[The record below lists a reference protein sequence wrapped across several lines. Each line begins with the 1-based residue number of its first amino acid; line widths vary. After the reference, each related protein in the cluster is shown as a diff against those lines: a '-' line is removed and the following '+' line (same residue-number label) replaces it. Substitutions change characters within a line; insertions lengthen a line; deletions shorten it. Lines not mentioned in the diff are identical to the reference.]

1 MADVKSL
8 SLGSVVVTA
17 VSVGVVL
24 LRRSQSLAMG
34 AAPEAAASTTP
45 LVIKLVFSGVLTV
58 AALYVVLAQRHGK
71 PRYDPDTKKW
81 AFSALSLI
89 SGVWIGTATA

>member
-8 SLGSVVVTA
+8 SLGSVVVSA
-17 VSVGVVL
+17 VAVGVVL
-24 LRRSQSLAMG
+24 MQRSRVATLG
-34 AAPEAAASTTP
+34 AGAVPASTTP
-45 LVIKLVFSGVLTV
+45 LVIKLVFSAILTL
-58 AALYVVLAQRHGK
+58 AALYVILAQRNGQ

-89 SGVWIGTATA
+89 SGVWIGTATT

>member
-17 VSVGVVL
+17 LSVAFVL
-24 LRRSQSLAMG
+24 LRRSRWATLG
-34 AAPEAAASTTP
+34 AGAVPASATP
-45 LVIKLVFSGVLTV
+45 LVIKLVFSAILTL
-58 AALYVVLAQRHGK
+58 AALYVVLAQRDGK

-89 SGVWIGTATA
+89 SGVWIGTATT

>member
-1 MADVKSL
+1 M
-8 SLGSVVVTA
+8 
-17 VSVGVVL
+17 
-24 LRRSQSLAMG
+24 RRSRWATLG
-34 AAPEAAASTTP
+34 ADTAPASSTTP
-45 LVIKLVFSGVLTV
+45 LLIKLAFSAILTL
-58 AALYVVLAQRHGK
+58 AALYVVLAQRNGK

>member
-1 MADVKSL
+1 MADVKTV

-17 VSVGVVL
+17 VAVGVVL
-24 LRRSQSLAMG
+24 WRRSQAATLG
-34 AAPEAAASTTP
+34 AGTVPSSTP
-45 LVIKLVFSGVLTV
+45 LVIKLVFSTVLTL

-89 SGVWIGTATA
+89 SGVWIGTATT

>member
-17 VSVGVVL
+17 LSVAVVL
-24 LRRSQSLAMG
+24 LRRSRLAALG
-34 AAPEAAASTTP
+34 AGTVPPSSTP
-45 LVIKLVFSGVLTV
+45 LVIKLVFSAILTL
-58 AALYVVLAQRHGK
+58 AALYVVLAQRNGQ
-71 PRYDPDTKKW
+71 PRYDRDTKKW

>member
-17 VSVGVVL
+17 LSVGVVL
-24 LRRSQSLAMG
+24 LRRSQMAAMG
-34 AAPEAAASTTP
+34 AGAAPASSTP
-45 LVIKLVFSGVLTV
+45 LVIKLVFSAILTL
-58 AALYVVLAQRHGK
+58 AALYVVLAQRNGK

-89 SGVWIGTATA
+89 SGVWIGTATT